1 MTKSKSS
8 KQPQAAGGVCLH
20 PAEAPPCC
28 GGPNTSCYTRS
39 EKRVGTGGGSHA
51 FSVAGTFRFYCAGVA
66 ELVDARDLKSLGLQG
81 PCRFD
86 SGPPHQI
93 PLRSGDTRNLC
104 KNHLESFGAH
114 SGTRWALPG
123 MPREITALAVL
134 CARQRDHSGLKSTC
148 SDRNPPHTQPT
159 SAVRVRSQGCECG

>member
-1 MTKSKSS
+1 MKPGRGTTRSVSLSVSKPS
-8 KQPQAAGGVCLH
+8 KRPQAGGGACFH
-20 PAEAPPCC
+20 PAKAPPCC
-28 GGPNTSCYTRS
+28 GSPNTSCYTRS

-93 PLRSGDTRNLC
+93 QLRPGATRDLSRTNLRS
-104 KNHLESFGAH
+104 FA
-114 SGTRWALPG
+114 P
-123 MPREITALAVL
+123 M
-134 CARQRDHSGLKSTC
+134 
-148 SDRNPPHTQPT
+148 
-159 SAVRVRSQGCECG
+159 SAVRPLVGSWAKIRPRQRKNKKK